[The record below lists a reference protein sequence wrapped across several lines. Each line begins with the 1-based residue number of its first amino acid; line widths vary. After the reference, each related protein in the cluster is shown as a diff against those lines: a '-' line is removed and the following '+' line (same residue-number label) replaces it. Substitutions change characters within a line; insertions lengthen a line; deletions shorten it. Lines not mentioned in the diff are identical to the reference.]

1 MFMERDDFEN
11 VFYVVLSP
19 CRPIAEE
26 FILTH
31 VYFKLN

>member
-1 MFMERDDFEN
+1 MERDDFEKI
-11 VFYVVLSP
+11 FYVVLSP
-19 CRPIAEE
+19 WRLIAEE